1 MDLNGTFSFPG
12 TKKLV
17 SQLEGLLN
25 KIHSPDYMIDL
36 IKRKPFDYRSTSP
49 VEIVSC
55 RLHSG
60 DVIDLFCKYSGG
72 HTQYSYGHRGG
83 VEYETKIYRNILR
96 KTPLSTPL
104 FYGVCNEKNS
114 ETGLVIEYIKRSRL
128 LKDAHSP
135 QYFGKAAAWIGSL
148 HKMHESNPPRGV
160 KIYDTDYYMIWL
172 KGVEKLLES
181 LKKKHPWLPSVC
193 RYFRENIHLLS
204 GSGQT
209 FIHGEYYT
217 KNILVKK
224 GVIYPIDWESAAIG
238 PGEIDLASLI
248 EDWDEER
255 KNIAIKKY
263 IQARWP
269 DGNYSESE
277 FEKRM
282 LMVRI
287 YFFLRWTGEYDD
299 PESWLN
305 HNNWFDRFY
314 QLIKKEGYKPLVV

>member
-12 TKKLV
+12 TNKLV
-17 SQLEGLLN
+17 PQLEGLLN
-25 KIHSPDYMIDL
+25 KIHSPYYMVDL

-55 RLHSG
+55 RLSNG
-60 DVIDLFCKYSGG
+60 EVISLFCKYSGG
-72 HTQYSYGHRGG
+72 HTQYSNGHRGG
-83 VEYETKIYRNILR
+83 VEYETKIYKNTLR
-96 KTPLSTPL
+96 KLPLSTPL
-104 FYGVCNEKNS
+104 FYGICKEKNK

-148 HKMHESNPPRGV
+148 HKMHESNPPRGI

-204 GSGQT
+204 DSAQT

-255 KNIAIKKY
+255 KNIALKKY

-269 DGNYSESE
+269 DGKFSESE

-299 PESWLN
+299 PEFWLN
-305 HNNWFDRFY
+305 RNNWFKRFY
-314 QLIKKEGYKPLVV
+314 QLIKKEGYKPLAV